1 MNKAL
6 FLLFIIVL
14 MGTFLRFY
22 RLGEIPVGFHRDEA
36 FLGYNAYS
44 ILKTAKDM
52 SNNFLPLHL
61 KSFLYSPAGYSYFS
75 IPFIKFFDLNPF
87 SVRFASAFFGSLT
100 VAVTYLLVLS
110 LFSYLRNPPPRSP
123 FDHLGG
129 DQNGLPR
136 GESFIALLSSFLI
149 AISPWHINLSRTA
162 TENTIVVFFITLGVL
177 LYLLWV
183 NSNRMIFLLLSF
195 FSFAITLFLYQAP
208 RAFLPFFLPLLI
220 ILFASR
226 LKRWISFIGFA
237 IILVP
242 LFFILS
248 SKNLSLRINTVSIF
262 STPESQLVI
271 TDHVLTDG
279 VYNIPLVLT
288 RLFHNKPLAY
298 SAQFLDNYFS
308 HFSYQFLF
316 TDKGFPD
323 RYRVPL
329 SGLLYVVE
337 LPLIIFGIFK
347 LLSVQNRLSPFLLG
361 WIVLA
366 PLGSALT
373 FDDVPNLQRTL
384 IMLPALY
391 IVEAFGI
398 LHVVLFFRA
407 KKFLRVVGSLAV
419 IVFLFNISLYI
430 HQYYVHSSLYRP
442 WYRQDGYS
450 GLVKK
455 VNALLPWYKKV
466 IVTNRESAPAIFFL
480 FYGKYNPLH
489 FQLETKKTTMV
500 DFDRINFGKY
510 EFSQEE
516 CPLRLIE
523 KDGKIAAREKDV
535 LYVNSGLCKI
545 PSNVK
550 VLGSIRRAD
559 NSLVFSILSDEKN

>member
-1 MNKAL
+1 MMNRAL
-6 FLLFIIVL
+6 FLLFIVVL
-14 MGTFLRFY
+14 IATFLRFY

-44 ILKTAKDM
+44 ILKTGKDM
-52 SNNFLPLHL
+52 SGNFLPLHL

-75 IPFIKFFDLNPF
+75 IPFIATFDINAF

-100 VAVTYLLVLS
+100 VLVTYFLVRKLFNGKYTNFLALS
-110 LFSYLRNPPPRSP
+110 
-123 FDHLGG
+123 
-129 DQNGLPR
+129 
-136 GESFIALLSSFLI
+136 SSFLL

-162 TENTIVVFFITLGVL
+162 TENTVVVFFITFGVL
-177 LYLLWV
+177 LYLLWA
-183 NSNRMIFLLLSF
+183 NSNRAIFLPFSFLSF
-195 FSFAITLFLYQAP
+195 AMTLFLYQAP

-220 ILFASR
+220 ILFASKY
-226 LKRWISFIGFA
+226 KRWIWLAVFA

-248 SKNLSLRINTVSIF
+248 SRNLSLRINTVSIF
-262 STPESQLVI
+262 STQESQLVI

-288 RLFHNKPLAY
+288 RLFHNKPLTY

-329 SGLLYVVE
+329 SGLLYAIE

-347 LLSVQNRLSPFLLG
+347 LLSIQKKLGLFLLG
-361 WIVLA
+361 WIALA

-373 FDDVPNLQRTL
+373 FDDIPNLQRTL

-391 IVEAFGI
+391 IVEAFGMMY
-398 LHVVLFFRA
+398 VVLFFRA
-407 KKFLRVVGSLAV
+407 LKLLKVAVSLIV
-419 IVFLFNISLYI
+419 LVFLFNISFYI
-430 HQYYVHSSLYRP
+430 HQYYVHASLYRP

-450 GLVKK
+450 ELVRK
-455 VNALLPWYKKV
+455 VNTLLPSYKKA
-466 IVTNRESAPAIFFL
+466 IITNRESAPAIFFL
-480 FYGKYNPLH
+480 FYSKYNPLH
-489 FQLETKKTTMV
+489 FQLETKRTAMV
-500 DFDRINFGKY
+500 DFDRINFGRY

-516 CPLRLIE
+516 CPLGVIE
-523 KDGKIAAREKDV
+523 RDGKLAAREKDV

-545 PSNVK
+545 PRNVRLLDTIK
-550 VLGSIRRAD
+550 RLD
-559 NSLVFSILSDEKN
+559 NSSAFLILSHGKN